1 MSTEIL
7 RQVLCDREVLRGYR
21 LGQSPSVELLLRRA
35 FVAERGGDTSLPDH
49 VYRNWRQHRLASVTD
64 LRGLVLRVLE
74 DYSARYLEFRGERLH
89 VAFDRFGAWQD
100 ELARLSPL
108 PFIARALWRQF
119 GAPDGFG
126 VGTLE
131 DYARAHLGRFR
142 YTALL
147 TPYAQPV
154 DDLIRRDGLY
164 ETHIHLNG
172 STELDTIWQTAL
184 RDPAGFSRELVDA
197 LTPGH
202 ATNREMLYELYEQVE
217 PDLRPTEVA
226 IRIERARRLRMA
238 MVRQLLRIGGDDDGH
253 WSIERLMGEDERP
266 AFERRMGNNHPL
278 TELTG
283 LRGTS
288 PLQTELLFLIA
299 VIGSIERTPEEG
311 WLATALHA
319 YLLVLNAT
327 VLPLTVQ
334 QVAQKGFDQFQKF
347 TFTNARSKDEKE
359 YENRFHQLCSDA
371 PGDIALLE
379 GRFSPPDRPEK
390 AERLFVSILRG
401 YVAYRRA
408 VSGGAGRDGAD
419 GGTGNDR
426 RPPPVTLATLPEEIE
441 AAVGRGRPILR
452 LVAHFI
458 KRDDLTHPGP
468 SPVCRFSGL
477 RQDIFR
483 CWLLLRQLR
492 DERPLVRHF
501 VTGIDAAAN
510 EIHTPPEVFAPLFRA
525 ARRAGFVHFTYH
537 VGEDFEHLLSGMRA
551 VQEAMDFLDLRNGNR
566 MGHATAIGIDPELWL
581 ERMPQRL
588 SLRIGDH
595 LDNLLFAYSMLMQRG
610 DGGLLPR
617 LADEIGGLAWRVYR
631 RPVDLNLLLSAWR
644 LRHLDPLQLET
655 LHRGG
660 PEPLPD
666 DAVAEL
672 ELLRSKQS
680 ENDPALQL
688 FADYH
693 AQETVRR
700 ARDEFVEVEADRIPA
715 ADLRWMQDRILAD
728 VVRRHVVL
736 ETLPTSNV
744 RISFYRNHGEHHVLR
759 WVGLDP
765 KGEGANGP
773 RPSVSV
779 GSDDPGIFACS
790 LRGEYMHLFR
800 EFRKRTNEAEAMRLI
815 RELNET
821 GRLYGFDDRLS

>member
-7 RQVLCDREVLRGYR
+7 RQVLSDGEVLRGYR
-21 LGQSPSVELLLRRA
+21 AGRTPSPEDLLRRA
-35 FVAERGGDTSLPDH
+35 FVVERGSNTDLPDH
-49 VYRNWRQHRLASVTD
+49 VYRNWRRHRLGSVTD
-64 LRGLVLRVLE
+64 IRRLVMRVLE
-74 DYSARYLEFRGERLH
+74 YYSDHYLQFRGDRLH
-89 VAFDRFGAWQD
+89 VNFDRFGAWQD
-100 ELARLSPL
+100 EVTRLSPL
-108 PFIARALWRQF
+108 PFIAHALWRRF

-126 VGTLE
+126 VGALE
-131 DYARAHLGRFR
+131 DYARARLGRFR

-147 TPYAQPV
+147 TPHAQPV

-164 ETHIHLNG
+164 ETHMHLNG

-184 RDPAGFSRELVDA
+184 RDPAGFSRELLEA
-197 LTPGH
+197 LSPWHPTD
-202 ATNREMLYELYEQVE
+202 REMLYELYEQVE
-217 PDLRPTEVA
+217 PGLHPTEVA

-238 MVRQLLRIGGDDDGH
+238 MVRRLFYAREEDGGH
-253 WSIERLMGEDERP
+253 WPVERLMSDDERP
-266 AFERRMGNNHPL
+266 AFERRMGNGHPL

-299 VIGSIERTPEEG
+299 VIDSIERSPGED
-311 WLATALHA
+311 WLAMALHA

-347 TFTNARSKDEKE
+347 TFTNVRSKDEKE

-379 GRFSPPDRPEK
+379 GRFSPPDRYDK
-390 AERLFVSILRG
+390 AERLFVSILQG

-408 VSGGAGRDGAD
+408 VFGDDSGPQR
-419 GGTGNDR
+419 
-426 RPPPVTLATLPEEIE
+426 VTLATLPGDVES
-441 AAVGRGRPILR
+441 VGGSSRPILR

-468 SPVCRFSGL
+468 SPACRFYGL

-483 CWLLLRQLR
+483 RWLLLRR
-492 DERPLVRHF
+492 IRNERTLIRHF

-537 VGEDFEHLLSGMRA
+537 VGEDFEHLLGGMRA
-551 VQEAMDFLDLRNGNR
+551 IQEAMDFLELRDGNR

-581 ERMPQRL
+581 ERMPPRL
-588 SLRIGDH
+588 SLRLGDH
-595 LDNLLFAYSMLMQRG
+595 LDNLLFAYGMLMQRG
-610 DGGLLPR
+610 DGKLLPQ

-631 RPVDLNLLLSAWR
+631 DRVDLNLLLSAWR
-644 LRHLDPLQLET
+644 LRHLDPLQLDT
-655 LHRGG
+655 LRRGG

-672 ELLRSKQS
+672 ELLRDKWR
-680 ENDPALQL
+680 ENEPALLL
-688 FADYH
+688 FANYH

-700 ARDEFVEVEADRIPA
+700 ARDEFVEVETGFIPA
-715 ADLRWMQDRILAD
+715 VDLRWMQDRILAD
-728 VVRRHVVL
+728 VVRRRVVL

-744 RISFYRNHGEHHVLR
+744 RISFYRHHGEHHVLR
-759 WVGLDP
+759 WVGLDS
-765 KGEGANGP
+765 KGPSGP

-800 EFRKRTNEAEAMRLI
+800 EFREKTNEPDAMRLI

-821 GRLYGFDDRLS
+821 GRLYSFDDRLASAEGPH